1 MNLIVDIGNTL
12 TKTAVSCPEGFR
24 VGEPVAE
31 LTAGS
36 VDALLERWPEVDR
49 AIVASTR
56 GEQARRH
63 AVDLLRRRL
72 ARVVEFSPDVPV
84 PLGNAYRTPRTLGSD
99 RLAAAVAANDI
110 YPGRNVLI
118 VDFGTAVT
126 VDLVTADNTFRGGN
140 IAPGMQMRFR
150 ALHDY
155 TASLPLCGEEGE
167 PELLGTTTETAIR
180 AGVLCGML
188 FEIEGYIARM
198 RALYGDLCVI
208 FTGGDAK
215 YFAKR
220 IKNTIFADCNLVFRG
235 LNRILEYN
243 ASEENPILPGHC
255 GGSPHPGSPFGPDE
269 QH

>member
-1 MNLIVDIGNTL
+1 MRAGESRTRARG
-12 TKTAVSCPEGFR
+12 AVAGGYRGGGPGA
-24 VGEPVAE
+24 GLP
-31 LTAGS
+31 AGS
-36 VDALLERWPEVDR
+36 VEALLGRWPEVDR
-49 AIVASTR
+49 AIVASAR

-99 RLAAAVAANDI
+99 RLAAAVAANGM
-110 YPGRNVLI
+110 YPDRNVLI

-126 VDLVTADNTFRGGN
+126 VDLVTADNTFRGGH

-235 LNRILEYN
+235 LNRILAYN
-243 ASEENPILPGHC
+243 AR
-255 GGSPHPGSPFGPDE
+255 
-269 QH
+269 